1 MDPLNSASGGQAAR
15 QDEWKRAAAAAAVV
29 EAADGM
35 LIGLGTGSTAESF
48 VRELAERVRQGMRVT
63 GVPTS
68 ERTAALARDLGI
80 PLVALDAVDHL
91 DISFDGADEVMLPG
105 LDLVKGHGGALLREK
120 LVAIASRRRIILA
133 DETKVVGALGS
144 GTAIPVEVEM
154 FGWRH
159 TARRL
164 AALGCEV
171 TRRPLDGAQADDP
184 TAEPFI
190 TDGGHYTLALVFPT
204 APEAAALAT
213 RLKATPG
220 VVDHGFF
227 LGITERVYIG
237 GANGVR
243 ILDRAR

>member
-1 MDPLNSASGGQAAR
+1 MDPLNAVSGGPTTR
-15 QDEWKRAAAAAAVV
+15 QDEWKRAAAVAAVV

-35 LIGLGTGSTAESF
+35 MIGLGTGSTAELF
-48 VRELAERVRQGMRVT
+48 VRALAERTRRGLRVT

-68 ERTAALARDLGI
+68 ERTAALARDMGI

-91 DISFDGADEVMLPG
+91 DISFDGADEVTLPG

-120 LVAIASRRRIILA
+120 LVALASRRRIILA
-133 DETKVVGALGS
+133 DETKVVAALGA
-144 GTAIPVEVEM
+144 GTAIPVEVEV

-190 TDGGHYTLALVFPT
+190 TDGGHYTLTLVFAT
-204 APEAAALAT
+204 APDPTTIAP

-220 VVDHGFF
+220 VVDHGLF
-227 LGITERVYIG
+227 LGMTERVYIG
-237 GANGVR
+237 GPDGVR
-243 ILDRAR
+243 ILDRA